1 MVATHLCP
9 VSLTGLD
16 PIVTFG
22 IGGRLVKTQDSDP
35 SYQAGPACQVITAI
49 MALEVRRDGDFSAG
63 IPPHLS
69 YCALQST

>member
-49 MALEVRRDGDFSAG
+49 MALEVR
-63 IPPHLS
+63 
-69 YCALQST
+69 

>member
-1 MVATHLCP
+1 MMDCGGLQGHSRGGHPPLCP

-49 MALEVRRDGDFSAG
+49 MALEVR
-63 IPPHLS
+63 
-69 YCALQST
+69 